1 LSDLTSAITG
11 QNNDGDILVESVLL
25 TTKDGTLLEDKKAP
39 SLHKLRHCPAAV
51 NTNVTGTANCSAP
64 TANLF
69 STYDKSSLLTV
80 QANNSAT
87 G

>member
-1 LSDLTSAITG
+1 LSDLTSAIAG

-39 SLHKLRHCPAAV
+39 SLRKLRHCPAAV
-51 NTNVTGTANCSAP
+51 NTNVTGTAP

-69 STYDKSSLLTV
+69 SMYDKSSLLTV